1 MRLATAVIV
10 IGIALASGRAPS
22 AHACPR
28 TARAASCF
36 TLDGLTFDH
45 VGHALTVIPVADV
58 AATGATGGDFTVD
71 AAAGVGA
78 TYVATFGRGGAPAYQ
93 VAASLGAMVRR
104 LSGAVDATGAGTHA
118 ELRLGPALVAD
129 GDAQNRRSN
138 TVSVPLTFEL
148 SHDGELAALPRLSAR
163 PDVARAR
170 YGWQHVGVATRA
182 LRVEMEGGVTH
193 GTRAVGPGAR
203 APIPMTF
210 DLLAFHADLDLT
222 RQDDG
227 QRVDGALGGAL
238 LEVAAH
244 GALSN
249 FHVVFLELDHRR
261 VTLPDDQS
269 ATVDTVWMLRADL
282 TSPRTG
288 GRYHLGWGAI
298 VDIPAAPRSSATST
312 STTASS
318 TSAASAGG
326 TTARGAASAGS
337 TSARRTSRWPRSRR
351 SKTAG
356 RSRPTAPARS
366 TSAPRP
372 TSRAPGAG
380 SPTPGS
386 ATPAAA
392 LRSTPIAGSPTST
405 SRWPPSWAAASTAR
419 STAARRSW
427 ASPARPRSRSAPP
440 PITPGAGEHSPCA
453 PPRRL
458 VSWRSAHRA
467 GDAPAVFFVGRARPP
482 RGGGGE
488 LVS

>member
-1 MRLATAVIV
+1 MRRATAAV
-10 IGIALASGRAPS
+10 IGIAIALATGRAPS

-58 AATGATGGDFTVD
+58 TATGATGGDLTVD

-104 LSGAVDATGAGTHA
+104 LSGAGDATGAGTHA
-118 ELRLGPALVAD
+118 ELRLGPAIVAD

-210 DLLAFHADLDLT
+210 DLLTFHADLDLT

-227 QRVDGALGGAL
+227 QRVEGALGGAL
-238 LEVAAH
+238 FEVAAH
-244 GALSN
+244 GALSDL
-249 FHVVFLELDHRR
+249 HVVFLDLDHRQ
-261 VTLPDDQS
+261 VTLSDDQS

-298 VDIPAAPRSSATST
+298 VDIPGRTALERDLDIDDGQLDVGSLGWWHERAWGGVGWQYQRAPYITMAAQPAVEDRWSLEAYRAGAIDVRAQAFVARTRRWITDAWQRDTSGGVALDAHRRIADLDVTLATEL
-312 STTASS
+312 
-318 TSAASAGG
+318 
-326 TTARGAASAGS
+326 
-337 TSARRTSRWPRSRR
+337 
-351 SKTAG
+351 G
-356 RSRPTAPARS
+356 RSFYGALDGGAPILGFAGQA
-366 TSAPRP
+366 TL
-372 TSRAPGAG
+372 TIRA
-380 SPTPGS
+380 
-386 ATPAAA
+386 ATD
-392 LRSTPIAGSPTST
+392 RTW
-405 SRWPPSWAAASTAR
+405 RW
-419 STAARRSW
+419 
-427 ASPARPRSRSAPP
+427 
-440 PITPGAGEHSPCA
+440 
-453 PPRRL
+453 
-458 VSWRSAHRA
+458 
-467 GDAPAVFFVGRARPP
+467 
-482 RGGGGE
+482 
-488 LVS
+488 

>member
-1 MRLATAVIV
+1 MRRATAAV
-10 IGIALASGRAPS
+10 IGIAIALATGRAPS

-58 AATGATGGDFTVD
+58 TATGATGGDLTVD

-118 ELRLGPALVAD
+118 ELRLGPAIVAD

-210 DLLAFHADLDLT
+210 DLLTFHADLDLT

-227 QRVDGALGGAL
+227 QRVEGALGGAL
-238 LEVAAH
+238 FEVAAH
-244 GALSN
+244 GALSDL
-249 FHVVFLELDHRR
+249 HVVFLDLDHRQ
-261 VTLPDDQS
+261 VTLSDDQS

-298 VDIPAAPRSSATST
+298 VDIPGRTALERDLDIDDGQLDVGSLGWWHERAWGGVGWQYQRAPYITMAAQPAVEDRWSLEAYRAGAIDVRAQAFVARTRRWITDAWQRDTSGGVALDAHRRIADLDVTLATEL
-312 STTASS
+312 
-318 TSAASAGG
+318 
-326 TTARGAASAGS
+326 
-337 TSARRTSRWPRSRR
+337 
-351 SKTAG
+351 G
-356 RSRPTAPARS
+356 RSFYGALDGGAPILGFAGQA
-366 TSAPRP
+366 TL
-372 TSRAPGAG
+372 TIRA
-380 SPTPGS
+380 
-386 ATPAAA
+386 ATD
-392 LRSTPIAGSPTST
+392 RTW
-405 SRWPPSWAAASTAR
+405 RW
-419 STAARRSW
+419 
-427 ASPARPRSRSAPP
+427 
-440 PITPGAGEHSPCA
+440 
-453 PPRRL
+453 
-458 VSWRSAHRA
+458 
-467 GDAPAVFFVGRARPP
+467 
-482 RGGGGE
+482 
-488 LVS
+488 

>member
-1 MRLATAVIV
+1 MRRATAAV
-10 IGIALASGRAPS
+10 IGIAIALATGRAPS

-58 AATGATGGDFTVD
+58 TATGATGGDLTVD

-118 ELRLGPALVAD
+118 ELRLGPAIVAD

-210 DLLAFHADLDLT
+210 DLLTFHADLDLT

-227 QRVDGALGGAL
+227 QRVEGALGGAL
-238 LEVAAH
+238 FEVAAH
-244 GALSN
+244 GALSDL
-249 FHVVFLELDHRR
+249 HVVFLDLDHRQ
-261 VTLPDDQS
+261 VTLSDDQS

-298 VDIPAAPRSSATST
+298 VDIPGRTALERDLDIDDGQLDVGSLGWWHERAWGGVGWQYQRAPYITMAAQPAVEDRWSLEAYRAGVVDVRAQAFVARTRRWITDAWQRDTSGGVALDAHRRIADLDVTLATEL
-312 STTASS
+312 
-318 TSAASAGG
+318 
-326 TTARGAASAGS
+326 
-337 TSARRTSRWPRSRR
+337 
-351 SKTAG
+351 G
-356 RSRPTAPARS
+356 RSFYGALDGGAPILGFAGQA
-366 TSAPRP
+366 TL
-372 TSRAPGAG
+372 TIRA
-380 SPTPGS
+380 
-386 ATPAAA
+386 ATD
-392 LRSTPIAGSPTST
+392 RTW
-405 SRWPPSWAAASTAR
+405 RW
-419 STAARRSW
+419 
-427 ASPARPRSRSAPP
+427 
-440 PITPGAGEHSPCA
+440 
-453 PPRRL
+453 
-458 VSWRSAHRA
+458 
-467 GDAPAVFFVGRARPP
+467 
-482 RGGGGE
+482 
-488 LVS
+488 

>member
-58 AATGATGGDFTVD
+58 AATGATGGDLTVD

-298 VDIPAAPRSSATST
+298 VDIPGRTALERDLDIDDGQLDVGSLGWWHDRAWGGVGWQYQRAPYITMAAQPAIEDRWSLEAYRAGAIDVRAQAYVARTRRWIADAWQRDTSGGVALDAHRRIADLDVTLATEL
-312 STTASS
+312 
-318 TSAASAGG
+318 
-326 TTARGAASAGS
+326 
-337 TSARRTSRWPRSRR
+337 
-351 SKTAG
+351 G
-356 RSRPTAPARS
+356 RSFYGALDGGAPLLGFAGQA
-366 TSAPRP
+366 TL
-372 TSRAPGAG
+372 TIRA
-380 SPTPGS
+380 
-386 ATPAAA
+386 ATDH
-392 LRSTPIAGSPTST
+392 TW
-405 SRWPPSWAAASTAR
+405 RW
-419 STAARRSW
+419 
-427 ASPARPRSRSAPP
+427 
-440 PITPGAGEHSPCA
+440 
-453 PPRRL
+453 
-458 VSWRSAHRA
+458 
-467 GDAPAVFFVGRARPP
+467 
-482 RGGGGE
+482 
-488 LVS
+488 

>member
-1 MRLATAVIV
+1 VRRATAAV
-10 IGIALASGRAPS
+10 IGIAIALATGRAPS

-58 AATGATGGDFTVD
+58 TATGATGGDLTVD

-118 ELRLGPALVAD
+118 ELRLGPAIVAD

-210 DLLAFHADLDLT
+210 DLLTFHADLDLT

-227 QRVDGALGGAL
+227 QRVEGALGGAL
-238 LEVAAH
+238 FEVAAH
-244 GALSN
+244 GALSDL
-249 FHVVFLELDHRR
+249 HVVFLDLDHRQ
-261 VTLPDDQS
+261 VTLSDDQS

-298 VDIPAAPRSSATST
+298 VDIPGRTALERDLDIDDGQLDVGSLGWWHERAWGGVGWQYQRAPYITMAAQPAVEDRWSLEAYRAGAIDVRAQAFVARTRRWITDAWQRDTSGGVALDAHRRIADLDVTLATEL
-312 STTASS
+312 
-318 TSAASAGG
+318 
-326 TTARGAASAGS
+326 
-337 TSARRTSRWPRSRR
+337 
-351 SKTAG
+351 G
-356 RSRPTAPARS
+356 RSFYGALDGGAPILGFAGQA
-366 TSAPRP
+366 TL
-372 TSRAPGAG
+372 TIRA
-380 SPTPGS
+380 
-386 ATPAAA
+386 ATD
-392 LRSTPIAGSPTST
+392 RTW
-405 SRWPPSWAAASTAR
+405 RW
-419 STAARRSW
+419 
-427 ASPARPRSRSAPP
+427 
-440 PITPGAGEHSPCA
+440 
-453 PPRRL
+453 
-458 VSWRSAHRA
+458 
-467 GDAPAVFFVGRARPP
+467 
-482 RGGGGE
+482 
-488 LVS
+488 